1 MLGIV
6 LASLTVVTPGVSIL
20 PHTTSM
26 EVQAAKKKLTKA
38 QAKKKLTKAQ
48 AKKKVIKYLKKKKLW
63 KKSYRLEYDH
73 KSGNKYVFH
82 YYEFV
87 TDHTATINW
96 YDVNIRTGKITAEF

>member
-1 MLGIV
+1 MKKIAKKLMLGIV

-20 PHTTSM
+20 PHNTSM
-26 EVQAAKKKLTKA
+26 EVQA
-38 QAKKKLTKAQ
+38 

>member
-1 MLGIV
+1 MKKIAKKLMLGIV
-6 LASLTVVTPGVSIL
+6 LASLTVVTPRVSIL
-20 PHTTSM
+20 PHNTSM
-26 EVQAAKKKLTKA
+26 EVQA
-38 QAKKKLTKAQ
+38 AKKKLTKAQ

-96 YDVNIRTGKITAEF
+96 YNVNIRTGKITAEF